1 MNLTIRKATC
11 ADAENYICV
20 LTFIKS
26 RMTESQWFY
35 IDPPEYIR
43 QSLSDGTMEL
53 WLAEDGDRIAGAFH
67 IIHPGLHPD
76 NYGYELSFTEAELL
90 RVIHMD
96 SAAVHPDYRG
106 RKLQQKLMAIIEE
119 DLKKR
124 FPGAI
129 LLTTV
134 HPENLYSLY
143 NVQSMGYTPVLRLA
157 KYGSER
163 YILRKDIP

>member
-11 ADAENYICV
+11 ADAENYIS
-20 LTFIKS
+20 LLNHIKS

-163 YILRKDIP
+163 YILRKDMP

>member
-1 MNLTIRKATC
+1 MNFTIRKGTSQ
-11 ADAENYICV
+11 DTERYIDL
-20 LTFIKS
+20 LTYIKAN
-26 RMTESQWFY
+26 MTQSQWFY

-43 QSLSDGTMEL
+43 QSLSDGTMEV
-53 WLAEDGDRIAGAFH
+53 WFAEEGGRIAGAFH

-76 NYGYELSFTEAELL
+76 NYGYELDFGTEDLL

-106 RKLQQKLMAIIEE
+106 HKLQRKLMAFIEE
-119 DLKKR
+119 DLR
-124 FPGAI
+124 SRYPGAI

-143 NVQSMGYTPVLRLA
+143 NVQSLGYTVARRLA

-163 YILRKDIP
+163 YILRKDMP